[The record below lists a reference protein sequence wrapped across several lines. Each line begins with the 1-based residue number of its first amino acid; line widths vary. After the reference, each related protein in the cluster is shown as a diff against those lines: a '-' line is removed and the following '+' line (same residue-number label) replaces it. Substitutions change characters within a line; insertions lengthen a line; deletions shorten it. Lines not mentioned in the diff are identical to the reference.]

1 MWLPCGHKSNHK
13 VTTSSRQP
21 MGVTELSAAPI
32 NIVTELSAAPININS
47 KNPSDGIIIEAG

>member
-1 MWLPCGHKSNHK
+1 
-13 VTTSSRQP
+13 

>member
-1 MWLPCGHKSNHK
+1 
-13 VTTSSRQP
+13 

-32 NIVTELSAAPININS
+32 NINVTELSAAPININS